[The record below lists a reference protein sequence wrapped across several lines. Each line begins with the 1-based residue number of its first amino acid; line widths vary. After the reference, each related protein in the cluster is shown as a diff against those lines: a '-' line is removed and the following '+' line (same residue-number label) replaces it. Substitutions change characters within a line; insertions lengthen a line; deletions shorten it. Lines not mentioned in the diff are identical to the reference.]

1 MLNKTVKFLIVDD
14 LEANIIALEGLL
26 RREGLE
32 LLKARSGKEALE
44 LLLIHDVALA
54 FLDVQMP
61 EMNGFE
67 LAELMRGTEKT
78 RRIPII
84 FLTAGAADQER
95 RFRGYDAGAVD
106 FLFKPVEPHILQSK
120 AGVFFELAR
129 QRLELEAV
137 AHEKARLIAALTEA
151 QKHLKMH
158 AENLDQ
164 RVRERTA
171 SLEETNNHL
180 EAFCYTI
187 AHDLRGPLRAQHSFA
202 EALLEE
208 YGERLD
214 DQGRD
219 YAQRIKSA
227 ADRLENLVDD
237 LLEYSRISRS
247 EIQSGRVN
255 LHKIVSEVR
264 EEMSFLITE
273 ASATVEI
280 QPFDFEV
287 WGNELTLRTAV
298 TNLLSNALKFKKP
311 ESPPFIQI
319 TAETRGENVRL
330 WVADRG
336 IGIAPEYFEQ
346 IFGVFHRLHKAGRYP
361 GTGVGLAI
369 VKKAVERMGGQ
380 VGVESEPEVGS
391 RFWIDLRNSR
401 SETISNTQSHSGRLL
416 TS

>member
-1 MLNKTVKFLIVDD
+1 MSNKTVKFLIVDD

-26 RREGLE
+26 RRDGLE

-44 LLLIHDVALA
+44 LLLMHDVSLA

-120 AGVFFELAR
+120 ADVFFELAR

-137 AHEKARLIAALTEA
+137 ADEKARLLGALTEA
-151 QKHLKMH
+151 QRNLQAH

-202 EALLEE
+202 QALLDD
-208 YGERLD
+208 YGTRLD
-214 DQGRD
+214 EEGRD

-237 LLEYSRISRS
+237 LLKYSRISRV
-247 EIQSGRVN
+247 EIQSSGID
-255 LHKIVSEVR
+255 LHKTISEVCD
-264 EEMSFLITE
+264 EMSFLVKE
-273 ASATVEI
+273 ASARIEI
-280 QPFDFEV
+280 QAFDYEV
-287 WGNELTLRTAV
+287 WGHEVTLRTAI
-298 TNLLSNALKFKKP
+298 TNLISNALKFKKAD
-311 ESPPFIQI
+311 STPFIEI
-319 TAETRGENVRL
+319 RAEQRGENVRL
-330 WVADRG
+330 WVIDHG
-336 IGIAPEYFEQ
+336 IGIAPEYFDQ

-369 VKKAVERMGGQ
+369 VKKAIERMGGQ
-380 VGVESEPEVGS
+380 VGVEAEQGVGS
-391 RFWIDLRNSR
+391 RFWIELKAARP
-401 SETISNTQSHSGRLL
+401 EAISNTESLPGKLL

>member
-1 MLNKTVKFLIVDD
+1 V
-14 LEANIIALEGLL
+14 
-26 RREGLE
+26 
-32 LLKARSGKEALE
+32 
-44 LLLIHDVALA
+44 HDVALA

-120 AGVFFELAR
+120 ADVFFELAR
-129 QRLELEAV
+129 QRLELQAV
-137 AHEKARLIAALTEA
+137 ADEKARLLAALTEA
-151 QKHLKMH
+151 QRHLQMH
-158 AENLDQ
+158 AETLDQ

-202 EALLEE
+202 QALLDE
-208 YGERLD
+208 YGARLED
-214 DQGRD
+214 EGRD

-227 ADRLENLVDD
+227 AERLENLVDD
-237 LLEYSRISRS
+237 LLDYSRISRAD
-247 EIQSGRVN
+247 IHRNQVN
-255 LHKIVSEVR
+255 LHKIVSEVCG
-264 EEMSFLITE
+264 EMSFPITE
-273 ASATVEI
+273 ASARVEI

-287 WGNELTLRTAV
+287 WGHEVTLRIAI
-298 TNLLSNALKFKKP
+298 TNLISNALKFKKP
-311 ESPPFIQI
+311 DRPPFIQI
-319 TAETRGENVRL
+319 SAEPRGENIRL
-330 WVADRG
+330 WIADHG

-346 IFGVFHRLHKAGRYP
+346 IFGVFHRLHKAGQYP

-369 VKKAVERMGGQ
+369 VRKAVERMGGRA
-380 VGVESEPEVGS
+380 GVEAEPGVGS
-391 RFWIDLRNSR
+391 RFWIELRNSR
-401 SETISNTQSHSGRLL
+401 PEAISNIESLPGTWRSS
-416 TS
+416 